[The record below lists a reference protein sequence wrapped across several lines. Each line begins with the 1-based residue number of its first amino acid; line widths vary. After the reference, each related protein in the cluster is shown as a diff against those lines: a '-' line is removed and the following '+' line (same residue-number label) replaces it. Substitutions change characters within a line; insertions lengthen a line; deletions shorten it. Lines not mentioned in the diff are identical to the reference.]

1 MLHMPPIV
9 GWSIFVLL
17 GGLFVLIA
25 TNNAILWWR
34 QFVLK
39 RERTPSVVPFIG
51 GMLGYVGLRASSVE
65 VISNYAWLA
74 LLLDVG
80 CGPYLVLA
88 VTFLL
93 PEIWSTSRFNLL
105 REYLGQQGIKTVY
118 LRLFR
123 RGIFTIQLH
132 FQRPPGELGLTQRGA
147 VGKWHRHGGRLT
159 LQRDAEGESAVFE
172 VVPGAPWETLRQFVG
187 FPSWEN
193 SHESSLASIDFVLTN
208 RRGA

>member
-1 MLHMPPIV
+1 
-9 GWSIFVLL
+9 
-17 GGLFVLIA
+17 
-25 TNNAILWWR
+25 
-34 QFVLK
+34 
-39 RERTPSVVPFIG
+39 
-51 GMLGYVGLRASSVE
+51 VE

-88 VTFLL
+88 LTFLL

-132 FQRPPGELGLTQRGA
+132 FQRPPGELGLTQCGA
-147 VGKWHRHGGRLT
+147 VGKWHRHGSRLT
-159 LQRDAEGESAVFE
+159 LAALLYNASSDWTTRPPEKQYQDLKKRCFTNKLMRFRVFYGDLELLNHQLQSFANSA
-172 VVPGAPWETLRQFVG
+172 G
-187 FPSWEN
+187 
-193 SHESSLASIDFVLTN
+193 
-208 RRGA
+208 